1 MAVNEADASALFGH
15 PDAYS
20 FVLVGVAEGASPDG
34 VATEIES
41 RIAETSVFTREEFAD
56 STRQEVEEG
65 FLPVVAVLIVVAF
78 IVGLALIALTVYTM
92 TVERVRDY
100 GVLKAVGAS
109 SRQLFSV
116 VLRQS
121 LLIALAG
128 YVTGSVLALLAGNL
142 IESEIPEFAT
152 LYRWQDLTIVFA
164 AALVMSVLAAAVPIR
179 RVARVDPAT
188 VFRA

>member
-1 MAVNEADASALFGH
+1 M
-15 PDAYS
+15 
-20 FVLVGVAEGASPDG
+20 
-34 VATEIES
+34 
-41 RIAETSVFTREEFAD
+41 
-56 STRQEVEEG
+56 EEG